1 MTAGQAGQPDTE
13 EGDQE
18 QRPGG
23 EDGQLPAQEPQQ
35 QHRQEAANLKQK
47 MMWELTSI
55 ILMLVSYHRPHRQR
69 GQHPGYRLL

>member
-1 MTAGQAGQPDTE
+1 MTAGQTGQPDTE

-35 QHRQEAANLKQK
+35 QHRQEASDLKQK
-47 MMWELTSI
+47 MWGLTSI
-55 ILMLVSYHRPHRQR
+55 ILMLVSYHRPHGQG